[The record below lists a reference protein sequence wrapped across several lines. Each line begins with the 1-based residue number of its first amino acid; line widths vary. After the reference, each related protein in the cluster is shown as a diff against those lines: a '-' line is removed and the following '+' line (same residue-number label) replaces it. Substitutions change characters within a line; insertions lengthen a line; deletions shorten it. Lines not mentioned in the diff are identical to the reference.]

1 MTTRRQFFARVAAL
15 GGFGAAYAS
24 MRALG
29 MTGEPDVAT
38 SFTVAPALPGTR
50 VVILGAGMAGLVSA
64 WELRQAGYAVTVLEA
79 RARVGG
85 RNSTIRRARRGA
97 HTIAGWQS
105 LPALGGRH
113 GAALVVPGA
122 LVEIEVIAVKPR

>member
-1 MTTRRQFFARVAAL
+1 MTTRQQFLARVAAL

-24 MRALG
+24 TRALG

-50 VVILGAGMAGLVSA
+50 AVILGAGMAGLVSA
-64 WELRQAGYAVTVLEA
+64 WELRQTGYAVAVLEA
-79 RARVGG
+79 HERVGG
-85 RNSTIRRARRGA
+85 RNSTIRRGPRGA

-105 LPALGGRH
+105 LPDPGGRH
-113 GAALVVPGA
+113 GA
-122 LVEIEVIAVKPR
+122 RRS

>member
-15 GGFGAAYAS
+15 GGFGAAFAS

-29 MTGEPDVAT
+29 MTGEADMAT

-64 WELRQAGYAVTVLEA
+64 WELRQAGYAATVLEA
-79 RARVGG
+79 RERVGG
-85 RNSTIRRARRGA
+85 RNSTIRRGRRGA

-105 LPALGGRH
+105 LADLGGRH
-113 GAALVVPGA
+113 GT
-122 LVEIEVIAVKPR
+122 RRS